1 MAAQYPRDSQVVQG
15 IADMSNFAYSG
26 IQLGQTG
33 GNMAVVDSAKIL
45 GRGPTLG
52 SALKSIRLERQWSL
66 ADASSA
72 TGLSISTWSKIENGQ
87 RSLTY
92 DKLLQ
97 LSRALDVDIARLFSE
112 DAQNAGPDLHV
123 GRRSVQR
130 GEEGFV
136 IEAGIYT
143 YRYLAQDLVR
153 KRFTPVLMEL
163 HARSI
168 NEFEDLLRHEGDEFA
183 IVLEGVAELH
193 TEVYEPLRL
202 EVGESVYFDSRVGHA
217 YLNAGPGVTKI
228 MTIACDSS
236 ATQEAKQLPVAR
248 ASKRLGLVRD
258 KAALGKVRATRSA
271 RS

>member
-1 MAAQYPRDSQVVQG
+1 MA
-15 IADMSNFAYSG
+15 
-26 IQLGQTG
+26 
-33 GNMAVVDSAKIL
+33 GNMATVNTGKFV

-52 SALKSIRLERQWSL
+52 SALKSIRQERQWSL
-66 ADASSA
+66 AEASSA

-92 DKLLQ
+92 DKLVQ
-97 LSRALDVDIARLFSE
+97 LSRALAVDISRLFSE
-112 DAQNAGPDLHV
+112 GVPSATPDLHV

-143 YRYLAQDLVR
+143 YRFLAQDLVR

-168 NEFEDLLRHEGDEFA
+168 GDFEDLLRHEGDEFA
-183 IVLEGVAELH
+183 VVLEGVVELH
-193 TEVYEPLRL
+193 TEVYGPLKL
-202 EVGESVYFDSRVGHA
+202 EVGESVYFDSSVGHA
-217 YLNAGPGVTKI
+217 YLNAGPGTARI
-228 MTIACDSS
+228 MTIACDSP
-236 ATQEAKQLPVAR
+236 APQEAKQLPVAK
-248 ASKRLGLVRD
+248 ASKRAT
-258 KAALGKVRATRSA
+258 AARGKVVAGQACATRSA